1 MRQSSIVIHRG
12 KKEEKYELYV
22 EDYVISFL
30 KKWERKQE
38 AKDILFYGSREK
50 NGRQI
55 TIYGAGADRHP
66 AVFDKYELLEEVGC
80 RLTGQDPVFL
90 IREKEGIHEVEGYNV
105 FYYDNTEMQDYLIQR
120 DGKVHKK
127 PSARELLT
135 GSRQTIPFRREEQS
149 FVQGGQTVRKTNPHN
164 AVSLQLGLVFIVLVA
179 IVINSANSYDKMEML
194 NQSAEEVFF
203 VMENQEAEKL
213 PAALSDDLLQDSVEQ
228 ENARADQS
236 GQGAAAQTDPQDGSD
251 RAAGVQEEADQT
263 ADAQKGTDQT
273 AGTQGGP
280 DQTADAQKG
289 SDQSADA
296 QDGSDQAADAQKGT
310 DQSADAQKGSDQ
322 PADVQKE
329 SGQQAG
335 AASAAAE
342 GDVPEETAKT
352 EEGVEALSRN
362 VARYYEIKR
371 GDTLY
376 MISQRIYGDTSHV
389 KKICELNEISNPDD
403 IHYGQKII
411 LP

>member
-30 KKWERKQE
+30 KKKEKTQE
-38 AKDILFYGSREK
+38 EQILFYGCREK
-50 NGRQI
+50 NGRKY
-55 TIYGAGADRHP
+55 TVYGAGVDRHP

-80 RLTGQDPVFL
+80 RLTGTDPVFL
-90 IREKEGIHEVEGYNV
+90 IKEKDGVYEVKGYSV

-120 DGKVHKK
+120 DGEQHRQ
-127 PSARELLT
+127 PSARGCSAGPAQKTLFGRT
-135 GSRQTIPFRREEQS
+135 GHPYNAAGSGQS
-149 FVQGGQTVRKTNPHN
+149 TGKINPHY

-194 NQSAEEVFF
+194 NQSAAEVFF
-203 VMENQEAEKL
+203 VMENQEAGEVPKQARNDDPEEEEAAVIQVDAL
-213 PAALSDDLLQDSVEQ
+213 PDQLLQESVEQ
-228 ENARADQS
+228 ENARADQREEN
-236 GQGAAAQTDPQDGSD
+236 AQMQPETVGTEQTEAVQDG
-251 RAAGVQEEADQT
+251 
-263 ADAQKGTDQT
+263 DAQGT
-273 AGTQGGP
+273 AV
-280 DQTADAQKG
+280 
-289 SDQSADA
+289 
-296 QDGSDQAADAQKGT
+296 QDGTAQAAEEVASQEDAG
-310 DQSADAQKGSDQ
+310 
-322 PADVQKE
+322 
-329 SGQQAG
+329 
-335 AASAAAE
+335 
-342 GDVPEETAKT
+342 T

-362 VARYYEIKR
+362 VGRYYEVKR

-389 KKICELNEISNPDD
+389 KKICELNEITDPDN